1 METMNVY
8 HYHIYHYRHHHHSH
22 YHSHHRHKPHYHH
35 LRSTGQPGSGRNLG
49 SRPLVL
55 EGAKSWLLLSGSG
68 LEAEDLIM
76 RRSPIIVML
85 IKKNTFC
92 LCSFEWIMEKRFSI
106 VSYYLLG
113 LQPMRMLSLR
123 GLSFWINHPW
133 LEFGNNICRLWSG
146 LWDTGVSVVIGT
158 MSDVSG
164 RVSGLSVSVRPDH
177 WGRREGW

>member
-1 METMNVY
+1 MKKEGLQRTYDIVIIIIIIILIIILLLHLILMII
-8 HYHIYHYRHHHHSH
+8 HLILIIILL
-22 YHSHHRHKPHYHH
+22 H

-92 LCSFEWIMEKRFSI
+92 LCSFDIE
-106 VSYYLLG
+106 
-113 LQPMRMLSLR
+113 
-123 GLSFWINHPW
+123 
-133 LEFGNNICRLWSG
+133 
-146 LWDTGVSVVIGT
+146 
-158 MSDVSG
+158 
-164 RVSGLSVSVRPDH
+164 
-177 WGRREGW
+177 